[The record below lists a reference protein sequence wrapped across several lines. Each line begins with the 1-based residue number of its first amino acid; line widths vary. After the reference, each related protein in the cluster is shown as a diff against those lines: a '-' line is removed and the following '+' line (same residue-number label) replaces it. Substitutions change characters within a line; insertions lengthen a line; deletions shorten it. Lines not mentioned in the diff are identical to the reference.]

1 MIWPIIALSLVALST
16 ISLVWSMDQVITG
29 APQGS
34 ISAVVESISALVL
47 VAAAY
52 YTKTLV
58 DTNRATETTRRT
70 VELINSSTV
79 VTGLQSLSAL
89 LAAYLSLAAA
99 RARANAMV
107 GAMMQFGW
115 IASQPDE
122 LNLNSVSAA
131 YQYMANL
138 YVCDLLD
145 WKLLRPYRVTI
156 VSGFYIVHPIIRS
169 QISNGILSDDSLK
182 LARRAL
188 GELSA
193 GLLQSMGLAAYTI

>member
-156 VSGFYIVHPIIRS
+156 VSGFYIVDPIIRS